1 MQSVKKDERI
11 REGIEEITE
20 RDRAVFEVGIKLGAL
35 YHQFIGTPLNSETA
49 DALERIIERSVR
61 LQPFVK
67 GVSVKIDREKLR
79 ERERENGFGYCEL
92 QGDMLKVRISVV
104 CGNIEVHACL
114 NYKED
119 MMYPLMQIDKIIEKE
134 AQH

>member
-1 MQSVKKDERI
+1 MQSVKKNERI
-11 REGIEEITE
+11 REGTEEITE

-49 DALERIIERSVR
+49 DVLERMIERSVR

-92 QGDMLKVRISVV
+92 QGDMLKVQISVV
-104 CGNIEVHACL
+104 CGNIEVHARL

-134 AQH
+134 AKH